1 MLRLITDCPRPESD
15 GSNKPSMESHIKAHK
30 TFRDAANQIRFLTA
44 VIVGIIAFEIDNIAL
59 TPAQIDEPANP

>member
-1 MLRLITDCPRPESD
+1 
-15 GSNKPSMESHIKAHK
+15 MESHIKAHK